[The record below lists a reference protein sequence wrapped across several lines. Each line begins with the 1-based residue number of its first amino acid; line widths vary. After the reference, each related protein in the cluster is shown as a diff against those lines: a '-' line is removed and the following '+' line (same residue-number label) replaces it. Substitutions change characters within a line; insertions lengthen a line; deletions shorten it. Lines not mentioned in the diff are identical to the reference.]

1 MISPARKSNGG
12 PKMTLVT
19 KQDAAALSTEE
30 KKRLGEIETRIRK
43 GMANFLEVGRDLM
56 IIRDEKLYREE
67 FTSFEEYCRSRF
79 EIDRTYA
86 HRLIHS
92 AEVMSSLS
100 GGNNVAHGQHSETHG
115 VDNSALPE
123 NERQV
128 RELTKAPE
136 PHRQK
141 IWDEAVRTAPDGKVT
156 AKHIR
161 KTVRANFKPANQ
173 LGPRQT

>member
-30 KKRLGEIETRIRK
+30 KKRLGEIETRIRE
-43 GMANFLEVGRDLM
+43 GMLTFLEVGRDLM

-92 AEVMSSLS
+92 AEVISSLS
-100 GGNNVAHGQHSETHG
+100 GGTNVAHGQHSETHG

-123 NERQV
+123 NERQA
-128 RELTKAPE
+128 RELAAAPE
-136 PHRQK
+136 HPRQR
-141 IWDEAVRTAPDGKVT
+141 ICDEAVRTAPNGKMT
-156 AKHIR
+156 SNHIR
-161 KTVRANFKPANQ
+161 KTVRTNLNPAQ
-173 LGPRQT
+173 PWSTKQT